1 MKNSYIYFL
10 AIILVFISGNVKAAV
25 SAKNLKGEFFEGKYI
40 EITGR
45 KLDRE
50 IKLTTIDKDEY
61 FLTALSN
68 KKRSKLKLQLPL
80 VTNDTKVK
88 LTVKDRT
95 GESTINIIIYNDPN
109 IDEASSDYEGLLVL
123 DENTTTGFI
132 GIIGPEGPEGPTGP
146 QGQAGS
152 FPPSYQGERIIGSVN
167 SALTVVNASQSN
179 ISTLSNLTNV
189 GKTGVNTV
197 FAGPIV
203 ANEGITGDI
212 VGDASNFTGSLSG
225 DITGTQSATVLA
237 ASTLFAKTLQ
247 NTYLKSAGTVAI
259 GDTLEQAIEKIVANQ
274 DTNTNNISTHDALLV
289 SHQASIDSFTTD
301 ISDNTSNITTN
312 TNNIN
317 SNDTDIATNAGNIT
331 TNAGNITTN
340 ISNITANANEI
351 SYLKAKQTI
360 NLSGATSFNS
370 ENKSLTLLND
380 SSGPGTLNTITGAE
394 EGQKIVIIFQDT
406 INVTDNDSASSNTI
420 NLQGSTTDFA
430 AGQYDTLQLIYDG
443 TSWYEISRSVNL

>member
-50 IKLTTIDKDEY
+50 IKLTTIDRDEY

-88 LTVKDRT
+88 LTFIDRT

-152 FPPSYQGERIIGSVN
+152 FPPSYQGERIVGSVN

-212 VGDASNFTGSLSG
+212 IGDASNFTGSLSG
-225 DITGTQSATVLA
+225 DITGTQSSTVLA

-274 DTNTNNISTHDALLV
+274 DTNINNISIHDALLV

-331 TNAGNITTN
+331 TN

-351 SYLKAKQTI
+351 SYLKAKQTVDL
-360 NLSGATSFNS
+360 NAADSFDS

-380 SSGPGTLNTITGAE
+380 SLGPGTLNTINGAE

-406 INVTDNDSASSNTI
+406 ITVTDNDSATLNTI
-420 NLQGSTTDFA
+420 NLQGSSTNFA

-443 TSWYEISRSVNL
+443 TSWYEISRSVN

>member
-1 MKNSYIYFL
+1 MKISYIYFL

-50 IKLTTIDKDEY
+50 IKLTTIDRDEY

-88 LTVKDRT
+88 LTFIDRT

-152 FPPSYQGERIIGSVN
+152 FPPSYQGERIVGSVN

-212 VGDASNFTGSLSG
+212 IGDASNFTGSLSG
-225 DITGTQSATVLA
+225 DITGTQSSTVLA

-274 DTNTNNISTHDALLV
+274 DTNINNISIHDALLV

-331 TNAGNITTN
+331 TN

-351 SYLKAKQTI
+351 SYLKAKQAI
-360 NLSGATSFNS
+360 NLSGSTSFNS

-380 SSGPGTLNTITGAE
+380 SIGLGTLNTITGAE

-406 INVTDNDSASSNTI
+406 LTVTDNDSATSNTI
-420 NLQGSTTDFA
+420 NLQGSTSNFA

>member
-50 IKLTTIDKDEY
+50 IKLTTIDRDEY

-88 LTVKDRT
+88 LTFIDRT

-152 FPPSYQGERIIGSVN
+152 FPPSYQGERIVGSVN

-212 VGDASNFTGSLSG
+212 IGDASNFTGSLSG
-225 DITGTQSATVLA
+225 DITGTQSSTVLA

-274 DTNTNNISTHDALLV
+274 DTNIDNISTHDALLV
-289 SHQASIDSFTTD
+289 SHQASIDSCTTD

-331 TNAGNITTN
+331 TN
-340 ISNITANANEI
+340 ISNITANTNEI
-351 SYLKAKQTI
+351 SYLKAKQTVDL
-360 NLSGATSFNS
+360 NAADSFDS

-380 SSGPGTLNTITGAE
+380 SLGPGTLNTINGAE

-406 INVTDNDSASSNTI
+406 ITVTDNDSATLNTI
-420 NLQGSTTDFA
+420 NLQGSTTNFA

-443 TSWYEISRSVNL
+443 TSWYEISRSVN

>member
-1 MKNSYIYFL
+1 MKISYIYFL

-50 IKLTTIDKDEY
+50 IKLTTIDRDEY

-88 LTVKDRT
+88 LTFIDRT

-152 FPPSYQGERIIGSVN
+152 FPPSYQGERIVGSVN

-212 VGDASNFTGSLSG
+212 IGDASNFTGSLSG
-225 DITGTQSATVLA
+225 DITGTQSSTVLA

-247 NTYLKSAGTVAI
+247 NTYLKSTGTVAI

-274 DTNTNNISTHDALLV
+274 DTNINNISTHDALLV

-331 TNAGNITTN
+331 TN

-351 SYLKAKQTI
+351 SYLKAKQTVDL
-360 NLSGATSFNS
+360 NAANSFDS

-380 SSGPGTLNTITGAE
+380 SIGLGTLNTITGAE

-406 INVTDNDSASSNTI
+406 LTVTDNDSATFNTI
-420 NLQGSTTDFA
+420 NLQGSTSNFV

-443 TSWYEISRSVNL
+443 TSWYEISRSVN

>member
-50 IKLTTIDKDEY
+50 IKLTTIDRDEY

-88 LTVKDRT
+88 LTFIDRT

-152 FPPSYQGERIIGSVN
+152 FPPSYQGERIVGSVN

-212 VGDASNFTGSLSG
+212 IGDASNFTGSLSG
-225 DITGTQSATVLA
+225 DITGTQSSTVLA

-274 DTNTNNISTHDALLV
+274 DTNIDNISTHDALLV

-331 TNAGNITTN
+331 TN
-340 ISNITANANEI
+340 ISNITANTNEI
-351 SYLKAKQTI
+351 SYLKAKQTVDL
-360 NLSGATSFNS
+360 NAADSFDS

-380 SSGPGTLNTITGAE
+380 SLGPGTLNTINGAE

-406 INVTDNDSASSNTI
+406 ITVTDNDSATLNTI
-420 NLQGSTTDFA
+420 NLQGSTTNFA

-443 TSWYEISRSVNL
+443 TSWYEISRSVN